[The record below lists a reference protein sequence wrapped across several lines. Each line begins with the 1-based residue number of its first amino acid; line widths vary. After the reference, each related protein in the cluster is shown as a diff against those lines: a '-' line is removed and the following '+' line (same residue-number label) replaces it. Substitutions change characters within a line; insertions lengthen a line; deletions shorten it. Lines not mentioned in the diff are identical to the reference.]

1 MGIFCDKDCYN
12 MSLLDFFKKKKKQ
25 VTEVTVDIEE
35 LYENGYPFQ
44 QHDIEEHASLYSKL
58 DNNQRGV
65 ILVTMDMFAKSYI
78 IADSDWGDLA
88 KGLLKIKSDILG
100 ITTGDAWKYVQS
112 AEDVHRLLCSIKD
125 RKLLDILLLDMQF
138 LLRMVVNLTMR
149 YKDGVEVNRNAI
161 NALYG
166 IFIPLGYSKSEV
178 FNQGDFMMF

>member
-1 MGIFCDKDCYN
+1 
-12 MSLLDFFKKKKKQ
+12 MSLFDFFKRRKKQ
-25 VTEVTVDIEE
+25 VTEVIVDIEE

-44 QHDIEEHASLYSKL
+44 HHDIEEHASLYSKL

-88 KGLLKIKSDILG
+88 KGLLKIKSEILG
-100 ITTGDAWKYVQS
+100 ITPDDAWKYVKS
-112 AEDVHRLLCSIKD
+112 GDDVHRLLCSIKD
-125 RKLLDILLLDMQF
+125 RKLLDILLSDMKF
-138 LLRMVVNLTMR
+138 LLRIMVNLTMR
-149 YKDGVEVNRNAI
+149 YKDGAEVNRNAI

-178 FNQGDFMMF
+178 FNQRDFMMF